1 MHANKSGLVAA
12 QEPAMGAINAPGHVR
27 ELVISQRHIHRRDL
41 RRLLNPT
48 DRLREGDLSVEVL
61 QGEASVHEQRRV
73 RVPGRDTIYADA
85 LLDNLGRHTADEAA
99 QRGLGGRVGDRALQ
113 RDQARNGV
121 GDDDRG
127 PRRQQRR
134 RGADDVEVRVDV
146 HLHDVVPDFRRRL
159 GDGLS
164 WTDGAVV
171 VPTRSVR
178 GQEPGQS

>member
-1 MHANKSGLVAA
+1 
-12 QEPAMGAINAPGHVR
+12 MGAINAPGHVR

-41 RRLLNPT
+41 HRLLDPA

-73 RVPGRDTIYADA
+73 RVAGRDTIYADA
-85 LLDNLGRHTADEAA
+85 LLDDLGRNAADEAA

-113 RDQARNGV
+113 RDEARDGV
-121 GDDDRG
+121 GDDDG
-127 PRRQQRR
+127 GSWRQQRR
-134 RGADDVEVRVDV
+134 GGANDVEVRVDV
-146 HLHDVVPDFRRRL
+146 HLHDVVPDFGRRL

-171 VPTRSVR
+171 VGIRSIR
-178 GQEPGQS
+178 G